1 MKYLLGEG
9 VVEVAGQE
17 IVEYPHGDIGHSVL
31 KLVVLELR
39 PDVGTYFGTR
49 HAEVGLAHL

>member
-9 VVEVAGQE
+9 VVEVVGQE